1 MGLWAFISMVMRLLN
16 FKRRRF
22 GLMRLAVAGAAFAA
36 MAFSVEAAGAETLK
50 FKVLQNGKQLGT
62 HTVSLSRKGEFTFV
76 KSHLNL
82 EYKVGPLTIFHYRS
96 HCAESWKVNRLDRMS
111 CSIDKTGKKER
122 IDVTRDGDKLIIQ
135 QGGKRVRKERG
146 AVPISPWNSVAM
158 KSSKAIVADNGSVA
172 PLQALEL
179 GFEKIELGGRRV
191 DAHKVRYKSFLVV
204 DSWSDS
210 RGRWLKATFKTLGK
224 NIEIRR
230 V

>member
-1 MGLWAFISMVMRLLN
+1 M
-16 FKRRRF
+16 FKRHLPFKRLRAR
-22 GLMRLAVAGAAFAA
+22 LMRAAAAGAVFAA
-36 MAFSVEAAGAETLK
+36 LAFSAEAAQAETLK
-50 FKVLQNGKQLGT
+50 FKVLQNGKQFGT

-96 HCAESWKVNRLDRMS
+96 HCTESWKANRLDRMS

-122 IDVTRDGDKLIIQ
+122 IDVARAGDKLIIK
-135 QGGKRVRKERG
+135 QGGKRVRNERV

-172 PLQALEL
+172 PLQTVEL
-179 GFEKIELGGRRV
+179 GLEKIELGGRRV
-191 DAHKVRYKSFLVV
+191 DAHKVRYKSALVV

-210 RGRWLKATFKTLGK
+210 KGRWLKATFKTLGK

>member
-1 MGLWAFISMVMRLLN
+1 MFTRSVTFQRLQLGLT
-16 FKRRRF
+16 
-22 GLMRLAVAGAAFAA
+22 RLAAAGIAFVA
-36 MAFSVEAAGAETLK
+36 MAFGAEAAQAETLK
-50 FKVLQNGKQLGT
+50 FKVLQNGKQFGT
-62 HTVSLSRKGEFTFV
+62 HTVSLTRKGESTFV

-82 EYKVGPLTIFHYRS
+82 EYKIGPLTIFHYRS
-96 HCAESWKVNRLDRMS
+96 HCAESWKANRLDRMS

-122 IDVTRDGDKLIIQ
+122 IDVARAGDKLIITQ
-135 QGGKRVRKERG
+135 DGKRVRNERV

-172 PLQALEL
+172 PLQTVEL
-179 GFEKIELGGRRV
+179 GLEKIELGGRRV
-191 DAHKVRYKSFLVV
+191 DAHKVRYKSALVV

-210 RGRWLKATFKTLGK
+210 KGRWLKATFKTLGK